1 MQSLVKEIATSFTGA
16 FDALLNAYQK
26 LGNTMPIF
34 SAIEDAFTSNLLVQ
48 GTLVQV
54 YRDILA
60 FHSRA
65 LRFFRKKGRLT
76 FQYVKM
82 YYASD
87 AAEFRLANCP

>member
-1 MQSLVKEIATSFTGA
+1 
-16 FDALLNAYQK
+16 
-26 LGNTMPIF
+26 MPIF
-34 SAIEDAFTSNLLVQ
+34 SAIEDSFTSNPLVQ

-65 LRFFRKKGRLT
+65 LRFFRKKGKLT
-76 FQYVKM
+76 FY
-82 YYASD
+82 YIENYASD